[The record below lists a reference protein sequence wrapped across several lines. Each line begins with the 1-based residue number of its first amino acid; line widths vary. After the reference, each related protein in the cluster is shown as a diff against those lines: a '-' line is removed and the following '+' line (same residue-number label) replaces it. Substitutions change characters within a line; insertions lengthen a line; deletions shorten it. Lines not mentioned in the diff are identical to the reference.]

1 MEQES
6 TSFWSDIKKY
16 EDMLARDPHSY
27 CFALLAEIYRKMGLL
42 DDAITVADKGCEIH
56 PDYVGGFMALGRAYY
71 EKGLKEK
78 SKAALERVVR
88 GTPDNLLAQ
97 KLLGH
102 IYMENGDSASARK
115 SLQDIL
121 SLNPD
126 DLESQVLLKS
136 LELEVGGALPSGYE
150 FTDEPDS
157 SYAPGY
163 DDLSAEAM
171 SEDDWILDEAE
182 VIDELDDVIEEDGD
196 EYFAAADHADEITI
210 NSVFDEGAKR
220 DPLRT
225 VTLAELYVS
234 QGLLGSA
241 LDIYRELL
249 ELEPD
254 NPEYGKR
261 CAELRAVMADAA
273 ENVLQED
280 AFAVTEMPQAAVAI
294 PPSNVSAESELA
306 STGTD
311 AVVGT
316 LERWLENIKRRR

>member
-6 TSFWSDIKKY
+6 TSFWGDIKKY
-16 EDMLARDPHSY
+16 EDMLAKDPHSY
-27 CFALLAEIYRKMGLL
+27 CFAPLAEIYRKLGLL
-42 DDAITVADKGCEIH
+42 DDAITVAGKGCEIH

-71 EKGLKEK
+71 EKGLKEE

-88 GTPDNLLAQ
+88 GTPDNFLAQ
-97 KLLGH
+97 KLLCH
-102 IYMENGDSASARK
+102 IYMEKGDSVSARK

-136 LELEVGGALPSGYE
+136 LELDGGDALPSGYE
-150 FTDEPDS
+150 ISDEPDS
-157 SYAPGY
+157 SLAPGC
-163 DDLSAEAM
+163 DDLLAEAV

-210 NSVFDEGAKR
+210 RSVFDGGAKR

-225 VTLAELYVS
+225 ATLAELYVS

-249 ELEPD
+249 EAEPD

-261 CAELRAVMADAA
+261 SAELRATMAEAADAA

-280 AFAVTEMPQAAVAI
+280 AFAVTEIVAI
-294 PPSNVSAESELA
+294 PPTNVSAESELA

-311 AVVGT
+311 AVVVT